1 MVHLVQL
8 LVLPFF
14 FVSTSNAL
22 PKPRH
27 GNGGHRCRPAVPS
40 DIFTPTYALSKTQ
53 VSSTAA
59 SSLSLQSSISTDT
72 TASTSPTTV
81 LPPSSDTIVPTDSRI
96 FTSSTTA
103 LTLSTESAI
112 STDSTSS
119 TSSTLPSLSNE
130 PTISTDSISFTSS
143 GSLTTTS
150 AGKVT
155 QTTSEESASESTS
168 ISLSENTSAPTAT
181 SELSTASTSSV
192 QTVLTESTS
201 TSDGITTTSATSS
214 ALSTSTQGGPP
225 AVFTANPNIG
235 PGGKIYKESDHFRIY
250 GTIPGN
256 VNKTL
261 DLLEG
266 EYDCFVNTLGWRSPG
281 LSNYV
286 EGEKGPWYKTNVY
299 SVSDLG
305 GSGGVQQSD
314 TKHGFA
320 YLDVVTRWLDSGVTS
335 HEFGHV
341 LHFHQRTWVY
351 QARTGA
357 WWETVANW
365 VSETYQASD
374 ICAPARKKV
383 NRSAAASIIEVQ
395 KLIGDSFQ
403 VIVDGSV
410 GTGNY
415 YQAWPFLTYLT
426 NNPDDISGLGR
437 DVVRQ
442 LMVQYKK
449 NSNET
454 PLHTLA
460 RVTTTKVGSIVG
472 SYWARMAYVDIGHAP
487 AQKVFQQQRHSI
499 NYKNVALQYD
509 KTYKV
514 LPERQPRYMGC
525 NIIPLTTSG
534 ATTVQVDIKPAE
546 KAEFTATFAVRDT
559 IKGSVRYKT
568 LEEGSGS
575 IEVSDG
581 EEISLVVANTPAD
594 PILYDGF
601 KLTSDV
607 QKGLDYSFTLSGA
620 TV

>member
-1 MVHLVQL
+1 MNFCFDPWGDEVLSQYKRWLVRDTGL
-8 LVLPFF
+8 
-14 FVSTSNAL
+14 NASETT
-22 PKPRH
+22 
-27 GNGGHRCRPAVPS
+27 V
-40 DIFTPTYALSKTQ
+40 
-53 VSSTAA
+53 
-59 SSLSLQSSISTDT
+59 SSLSLESSTS
-72 TASTSPTTV
+72 TAS
-81 LPPSSDTIVPTDSRI
+81 IVS
-96 FTSSTTA
+96 TSSTTVLSLSTEA
-103 LTLSTESAI
+103 IISTDSTIFTSLTTASTLSTESAI
-112 STDSTSS
+112 SADSTV
-119 TSSTLPSLSNE
+119 
-130 PTISTDSISFTSS
+130 FTSS
-143 GSLTTTS
+143 GSSATTS

-155 QTTSEESASESTS
+155 QTTSEESTFESTS
-168 ISLSENTSAPTAT
+168 ISLTENTSAPTTT
-181 SELSTASTSSV
+181 SELSTASTSSL
-192 QTVLTESTS
+192 QTVSIESTLI
-201 TSDGITTTSATSS
+201 SDGIATTSTIS
-214 ALSTSTQGGPP
+214 STSAAPTQGGPP

-235 PGGKIYKESDHFRIY
+235 PGGDTYKESEHFRIY

-266 EYDCFVNTLGWRSPG
+266 EYDCLVNTLGWRSPG

-286 EGEKGPWYKTNVY
+286 EGEKGPWCKTNIY

-305 GSGGVQQSD
+305 SSAGVQRAD

-320 YLDVVTRWLDSGVTS
+320 YLDVVTKWLDSGVTA
-335 HEFGHV
+335 HEFGHA

-351 QARTGA
+351 QSRTGA

-365 VSETYQASD
+365 VAETYQTSD
-374 ICAPARKKV
+374 ICAPAREKV
-383 NRSAAASIIEVQ
+383 HRSAASSIIEVK

-403 VIVDGSV
+403 VIVDGSS

-426 NNPDDISGLGR
+426 NNPDEIPGLGR
-437 DVVRQ
+437 HVVRE

-449 NSNET
+449 DSNET

-460 RVTTTKVGSIVG
+460 RVATTKVGSIVG

-534 ATTVQVDIKPAE
+534 AATVQVDIKLAE
-546 KAEFTATFAVRDT
+546 KAEFTAKFAVRDT
-559 IKGSVRYKT
+559 STGSVRYKT
-568 LEEGSGS
+568 LEQGSGS

-607 QKGLDYSFTLSGA
+607 QKGLDYSFKLSGA
-620 TV
+620 TA